1 MRELEDNTMA
11 KKHGLAKVVLGVGAA
26 AVAGKVAFDK
36 FKQTKERFAK
46 EENDSF
52 DDEIRK
58 YNAIGEKKVI
68 EVEDEVFAGCELKA
82 VFEKD
87 VYINFSSN
95 ASSVTIILPEG
106 VNATCDISRKIA
118 GVKNLVDN
126 VDEEGIHTVYI
137 IGKAV
142 CSNVEVIP
150 VNFYV
155 DEEDEEDSDFVD
167 EDDCLA
173 SDDDF
178 DDDVIFDE
186 KDGDVE
192 VEVKVINGKVSDNEQ
207 KKPEASETNTDKE
220 EAEETEK
227 EEAADD
233 DTEETETIDI
243 EEV

>member
-82 VFEKD
+82 VASKAVLDLGLAVFEKD

-150 VNFYV
+150 VM
-155 DEEDEEDSDFVD
+155 SM
-167 EDDCLA
+167 
-173 SDDDF
+173 
-178 DDDVIFDE
+178 
-186 KDGDVE
+186 
-192 VEVKVINGKVSDNEQ
+192 
-207 KKPEASETNTDKE
+207 KKMRKILILLMRMTALHQMMILMMMLYLMRK
-220 EAEETEK
+220 
-227 EEAADD
+227 
-233 DTEETETIDI
+233 TETLRLKSR
-243 EEV
+243 

>member
-82 VFEKD
+82 VASKTVLDLGLAVFEKD

-155 DEEDEEDSDFVD
+155 DEDDVEDI
-167 EDDCLA
+167 LA
-173 SDDDF
+173 EDDF
-178 DDDVIFDE
+178 DDEEAFPESEDID
-186 KDGDVE
+186 
-192 VEVKVINGKVSDNEQ
+192 VKVINKSEKEAVS
-207 KKPEASETNTDKE
+207 
-220 EAEETEK
+220 EETVKSEDGFK
-227 EEAADD
+227 PADNA
-233 DTEETETIDI
+233 DTTEDNTETINL
-243 EEV
+243 EEVK

>member
-82 VFEKD
+82 VASKTVLDLGLAVFEKD

-155 DEEDEEDSDFVD
+155 DEEDEEDP
-167 EDDCLA
+167 
-173 SDDDF
+173 DF

-192 VEVKVINGKVSDNEQ
+192 VEVKVINEKADG
-207 KKPEASETNTDKE
+207 KE
-220 EAEETEK
+220 EEKPEK
-227 EEAADD
+227 EESDD
-233 DTEETETIDI
+233 DTEETETINL

>member
-11 KKHGLAKVVLGVGAA
+11 KKHGLAKIVLGVGAA

-68 EVEDEVFAGCELKA
+68 EVEDEVFAGCELKAVASKAVLDLGLA

-155 DEEDEEDSDFVD
+155 DEEDEEM
-167 EDDCLA
+167 L
-173 SDDDF
+173 
-178 DDDVIFDE
+178 
-186 KDGDVE
+186 
-192 VEVKVINGKVSDNEQ
+192 
-207 KKPEASETNTDKE
+207 KE
-220 EAEETEK
+220 CQPTRF
-227 EEAADD
+227 
-233 DTEETETIDI
+233 
-243 EEV
+243 